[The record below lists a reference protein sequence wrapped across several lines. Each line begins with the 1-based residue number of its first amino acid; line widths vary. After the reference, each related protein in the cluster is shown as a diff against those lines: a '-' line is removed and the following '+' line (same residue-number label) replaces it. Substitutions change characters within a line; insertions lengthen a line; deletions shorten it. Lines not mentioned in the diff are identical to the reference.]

1 MYSVWK
7 FPLVA
12 DHSQQLDLP
21 LGSKVLSVE
30 SQGDD
35 IVIYALVNTEQTEKE
50 VKEIRAYGT
59 GHDIPNDIIEYT
71 FLGTTKLYNDSMVFH
86 IFYK

>member
-7 FPLVA
+7 FLLQA
-12 DHSQQLDLP
+12 DHSQKLEFP

-50 VKEIRAYGT
+50 IKEIRTYGT
-59 GHDIPNDIIEYT
+59 GHDIPNDIIEFN
-71 FLGTTKLYNDSMVFH
+71 FLGTAKLYNDSMVFH
-86 IFYK
+86 VFYK